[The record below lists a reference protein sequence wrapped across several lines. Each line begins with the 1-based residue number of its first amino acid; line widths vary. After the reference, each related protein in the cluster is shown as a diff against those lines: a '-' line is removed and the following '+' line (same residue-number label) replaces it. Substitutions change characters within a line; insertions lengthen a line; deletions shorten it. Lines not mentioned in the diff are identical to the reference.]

1 MGSKEDSMESV
12 LSLKADAFSVR
23 IINMVKYLNANADKG
38 MKPLFTQILRSGTS
52 ISANIGE
59 AQYAQTKAD
68 FVTKLHISLKEA
80 SETRKWLQM
89 LTESEVISSVQS
101 KSMNADLDELFAMLV
116 SSIKTV
122 KNNI

>member
-1 MGSKEDSMESV
+1 MESV
-12 LSLKADAFSVR
+12 LSSKADAFSVR

-89 LTESEVISSVQS
+89 LTESEAISSVQS